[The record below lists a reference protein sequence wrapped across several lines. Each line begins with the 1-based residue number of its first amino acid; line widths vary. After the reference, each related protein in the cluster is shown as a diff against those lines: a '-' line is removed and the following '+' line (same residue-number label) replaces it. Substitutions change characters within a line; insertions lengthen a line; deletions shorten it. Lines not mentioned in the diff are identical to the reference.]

1 MQIFLEDTQN
11 IAGEILVEKM
21 VYLFLVIAFI
31 MQMKEILM
39 LKMK

>member
-1 MQIFLEDTQN
+1 MQIFLENIQN
-11 IAGEILVEKM
+11 IVGEILVEKM